1 MTPDTSFESMYFSL
15 FSTKEYFV
23 DNDQNPAVNFYA

>member
-1 MTPDTSFESMYFSL
+1 MTPDTNFESMYFSL

-23 DNDQNPAVNFYA
+23 DNDQNLAVNFYA